1 MSTIVPNLLARR
13 PEASRTE
20 VKDLYARESKLP
32 FAVYAYAA
40 SVLARCGLAAGRGD
54 GMTREEAEKML
65 RALVG
70 ADSGAPRFGEG
81 DVTGVML
88 GPAALY
94 FEFDAA
100 RGTLS
105 CGALVY
111 RFRTRPRPGVLEDF
125 LKENRGAGGGALVYR
140 EETRAL
146 LLSRTYSGA
155 APADEFAEDMKR
167 LAAASLGWGSE
178 VLERIASRHEQ
189 KAEANRGD

>member
-1 MSTIVPNLLARR
+1 MYT
-13 PEASRTE
+13 
-20 VKDLYARESKLP
+20 RESRLP

-40 SVLARCGLAAGRGD
+40 SVLARGRGVACRGD
-54 GMTREEAEKML
+54 FMTRGEAEAML

-70 ADSGAPRFGEG
+70 ADTSAPHFGEG

-94 FEFDAA
+94 FEYEAA
-100 RGTLS
+100 RGTLK

-111 RFRTRPRPGVLEDF
+111 RFRNEPRPGVLEDF

-146 LLSRTYSGA
+146 LLSRTYSEAVPA
-155 APADEFAEDMKR
+155 AEFAEEMKR
-167 LAAASLGWGSE
+167 LAAASLGWGAE
-178 VLERIASRHEQ
+178 VLERVASRHE
-189 KAEANRGD
+189 RGERMRRGA